1 MQVLKTSRILW
12 ESPSDSMD
20 DPRPAPDHPGEVPFL
35 QRLYDSPFVLL
46 VFGLVIMLVL
56 FTFWGLWE
64 VMNLPTASL
73 P

>member
-1 MQVLKTSRILW
+1 MDETGPAQDTS
-12 ESPSDSMD
+12 
-20 DPRPAPDHPGEVPFL
+20 PDIPFL

-46 VFGLVIMLVL
+46 AFGLLVMLVL

-64 VMNLPTASL
+64 VMNLPQATL

>member
-1 MQVLKTSRILW
+1 MKLNQP
-12 ESPSDSMD
+12 EDSMD
-20 DPRPAPDHPGEVPFL
+20 DPRPAPEATGQVPFL

-46 VFGLVIMLVL
+46 VIGLVVMLVL

-64 VMNLPTASL
+64 VMTLPTAPL

>member
-1 MQVLKTSRILW
+1 
-12 ESPSDSMD
+12 MD
-20 DPRPAPDHPGEVPFL
+20 DSHPAPDATGQAPFL

-46 VFGLVIMLVL
+46 LIGLVVMLVL

-64 VMNLPTASL
+64 VMSLPTAQL